1 MESISEEKVQ
11 ENRESQMNEL
21 EALSMTLTDSE
32 LEIVSGSLGE
42 QLVLSR
48 RPSKNEWKEKRV
60 S

>member
-1 MESISEEKVQ
+1 
-11 ENRESQMNEL
+11 MNEL